1 MNDLVE
7 KAKRIEGSSRM
18 AKVKNE
24 NEDDLAEKIRVNNLI
39 LATFTKNQNYVF

>member
-1 MNDLVE
+1 VNDLVE

-24 NEDDLAEKIRVNNLI
+24 NDDDLAEKIRQHLQK
-39 LATFTKNQNYVF
+39 TKTMSFSQR